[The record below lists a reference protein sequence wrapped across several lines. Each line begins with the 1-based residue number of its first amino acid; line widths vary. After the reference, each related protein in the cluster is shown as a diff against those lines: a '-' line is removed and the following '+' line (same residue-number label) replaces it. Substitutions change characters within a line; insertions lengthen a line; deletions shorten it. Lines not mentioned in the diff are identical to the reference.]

1 QIDVTEEQLIGH
13 SKAVRRGAIEGTVAG
28 LAFSGAVSYYA
39 HRRIPA
45 YRTLPLSLKALG
57 PVILIAPLLSIQA
70 ERRSL
75 EYDESQW
82 TGEGLKILN
91 EKERKKVEEWDAM
104 TPSQKLGDW
113 ASRHEYSLIMG
124 SWALSLG
131 IAGAIISRDRYQTPA
146 QKVVQARMWAQGLTI
161 GILIAAG
168 ALKHSQRSDAVE
180 RHVDHSWQ
188 DVVSRSSPASR
199 LASPRSDL
207 PFLPSSPSSLNKHEN
222 KKQKSRL
229 ALVSLL
235 LPGVASQA
243 YRFSLLTP
251 SSRLHRHNTLV
262 GRFICITL

>member
-1 QIDVTEEQLIGH
+1 MKIDVTEEQLIGH
-13 SKAVRRGAIEGTVAG
+13 SRAVRRGALEGTAAG
-28 LAFSGAVSYYA
+28 LLFSGAVSYYA
-39 HRRIPA
+39 HRRLPA

-91 EKERKKVEEWDAM
+91 EKERKVNEKWDAM
-104 TPSQKLGDW
+104 TPQQKLGDW

-131 IAGAIISRDRYQTPA
+131 LAGALISRDKYQTPS

-168 ALKHSQRSDAVE
+168 ALKHSQRSEAAD
-180 RHVDHSWQ
+180 RHVDHSWR
-188 DVVSRSSPASR
+188 DVLAQQERESAVEEEARSGLSAATR
-199 LASPRSDL
+199 RSV
-207 PFLPSSPSSLNKHEN
+207 SSL
-222 KKQKSRL
+222 
-229 ALVSLL
+229 
-235 LPGVASQA
+235 
-243 YRFSLLTP
+243 
-251 SSRLHRHNTLV
+251 
-262 GRFICITL
+262 